1 MVIGGLFVGL
11 IAGFVF
17 FYRMKRKHWSKVR
30 ESERSQPPPLP
41 PHHPRAAGGGGAVYS
56 NTGQE
61 VLFKNAFDAPPRAA
75 RFQGN
80 PTMAGMTRQ
89 NQ

>member
-1 MVIGGLFVGL
+1 MG
-11 IAGFVF
+11 
-17 FYRMKRKHWSKVR
+17 
-30 ESERSQPPPLP
+30 
-41 PHHPRAAGGGGAVYS
+41 AAGGGGAVYS

-61 VLFKNAFDAPPRAA
+61 VLFKSAFDAPPRAA